1 MDIIKLTELQFKN
14 YSNLHSKK
22 NYKQSIEYATLEE
35 SKGYKK
41 LYLAL
46 IDENNNVHA
55 ATMILEKRLNGKFK
69 YGYIPNGYLIDLHNY
84 GLLELFTNE
93 LKVYLKKQ
101 NYIFI
106 RLTPLFNYQVYNSD
120 FILKENN
127 SSIINSLKKLNYN
140 YLPNNSKYKMV
151 LTTNNINNTFASFKR
166 SLRRNIND
174 CLKKGIT
181 VHQGTKDDLEQF
193 LNLIEN
199 KNYYKKMA
207 EIFNNPNNNF
217 EFYFGKLNPETYI
230 NNYRYLLKKEQ
241 IKNEKLNNKLKDPR
255 VRKTNNL
262 LTKKMTSDR
271 LVTKYHNEIINGTNI
286 YKMYPQGL
294 IISAVGIITN
304 RKEVSFITEG
314 YDKNFS
320 HIRSISMIKW
330 EIIKR
335 HMQNGYRV
343 FDLGMIGI
351 NNNYNTK
358 NGFNGNIIEYSNTFD
373 LPINDMFYKLYNYA
387 KKDNIK

>member
-93 LKVYLKKQ
+93 LKVYLKKL

-166 SLRRNIND
+166 SLTI
-174 CLKKGIT
+174 
-181 VHQGTKDDLEQF
+181 
-193 LNLIEN
+193 
-199 KNYYKKMA
+199 A
-207 EIFNNPNNNF
+207 
-217 EFYFGKLNPETYI
+217 
-230 NNYRYLLKKEQ
+230 
-241 IKNEKLNNKLKDPR
+241 
-255 VRKTNNL
+255 
-262 LTKKMTSDR
+262 
-271 LVTKYHNEIINGTNI
+271 
-286 YKMYPQGL
+286 
-294 IISAVGIITN
+294 
-304 RKEVSFITEG
+304 
-314 YDKNFS
+314 
-320 HIRSISMIKW
+320 
-330 EIIKR
+330 
-335 HMQNGYRV
+335 
-343 FDLGMIGI
+343 
-351 NNNYNTK
+351 
-358 NGFNGNIIEYSNTFD
+358 
-373 LPINDMFYKLYNYA
+373 
-387 KKDNIK
+387 